1 MFRTECVTRQKKFS
15 ETVTSLGSMDETQLI
30 KQAQEGDVSAYEL
43 SRSVEGR
50 EPSEKESR
58 WAKAVLVGL
67 TDMRDRLQKGFVS
80 DHAYLGELVPALLR
94 LKYIAEGKRPPSLT
108 IHHHRGQ

>member
-1 MFRTECVTRQKKFS
+1 MKQNRTNPRGLVKRA
-15 ETVTSLGSMDETQLI
+15 I
-30 KQAQEGDVSAYEL
+30 EL

-67 TDMRDRLQKGFVS
+67 TDMRDRLQKGFVA

-94 LKYIAEGKRPPSLT
+94 LKYIAEGQRPPSLT